1 MARRS
6 KRRRKKKTINQQLY
20 AKQRKRLSSLVTRLR
35 KQGYDVS
42 LEHIAGKIPKRITK
56 KEIERLSKIRRAKD
70 VIKDFNLQKI
80 TFDDDVDIPIS
91 DEDLIIQNF
100 KDQFID
106 HARDVQDAV
115 YSWMNYVIE
124 EYGFQE
130 FSDALDT
137 AEYEGVNLSSYGGYL
152 VDPGD
157 LALYLHKL
165 SHFIIGNENSP
176 PLEELTNKVESIISN
191 YTAIVDEAELSS
203 FGSWHKKRPKWAKG

>member
-1 MARRS
+1 MTRGT
-6 KRRRKKKTINQQLY
+6 KRRRKKRTKNQQLY

-42 LEHIAGKIPKRITK
+42 LSDIAGQMPKRITK
-56 KEIERLSKIRRAKD
+56 KEIERLSKIKRAKD
-70 VIKDFNLQKI
+70 VIKDLGLQKI
-80 TFDDDVDIPIS
+80 TFDDVVIPIS

-106 HARDVQDAV
+106 HAKDVQDAV
-115 YSWMNYVIE
+115 YSWMDYVIR
-124 EYGFQE
+124 EYGFEE

-165 SHFIIGNENSP
+165 SHFIIGGENSP

-203 FGSWHKKRPKWAKG
+203 FGSWYKKRPKWAKG

>member
-1 MARRS
+1 MARGT
-6 KRRRKKKTINQQLY
+6 KRRRKKRTKNQQLY

-42 LEHIAGKIPKRITK
+42 LSDIAGQIPKRITK
-56 KEIERLSKIRRAKD
+56 KEIERLSKIKRAKD
-70 VIKDFNLQKI
+70 VIKDLGLQKI
-80 TFDDDVDIPIS
+80 TFDDVDIPIS

-106 HARDVQDAV
+106 HAKDVQDAV
-115 YSWMNYVIE
+115 YSWMDYVIR
-124 EYGFQE
+124 EYGFEE

-137 AEYEGVNLSSYGGYL
+137 ADYEGVNLSSYGGYL

-165 SHFIIGNENSP
+165 SHFIIGGENSP

>member
-1 MARRS
+1 MARGT
-6 KRRRKKKTINQQLY
+6 KRRRKKRTKNQQLY
-20 AKQRKRLSSLVTRLR
+20 SKQRKRLSSLVTRLR
-35 KQGYDVS
+35 KQGYDVNLS
-42 LEHIAGKIPKRITK
+42 DIAGQIPKRITK
-56 KEIERLSKIRRAKD
+56 KEIERLSKIKRAKD
-70 VIKDFNLQKI
+70 VIKDLGLQKI
-80 TFDDDVDIPIS
+80 TFDDVDIPIS

-106 HARDVQDAV
+106 HAKDVQDAV
-115 YSWMNYVIE
+115 YSWMDYVIR
-124 EYGFQE
+124 EYGFEE

-165 SHFIIGNENSP
+165 SHFIIGGENSP

>member
-1 MARRS
+1 MARGT
-6 KRRRKKKTINQQLY
+6 KRRRKKRTKNQQLY

-35 KQGYDVS
+35 KQGYDVNLS
-42 LEHIAGKIPKRITK
+42 DIAGQIPKRITK
-56 KEIERLSKIRRAKD
+56 KEIERLSKIKRAKD
-70 VIKDFNLQKI
+70 VIKDLDLQKI
-80 TFDDDVDIPIS
+80 TFDDVVIPIS

-106 HARDVQDAV
+106 HAKDVQDAV
-115 YSWMNYVIE
+115 YSWMDYVIR
-124 EYGFQE
+124 EYGFEE

-165 SHFIIGNENSP
+165 SHFIIGGENSP

>member
-1 MARRS
+1 MTRGT
-6 KRRRKKKTINQQLY
+6 KRRRKKRTKNQQLY

-42 LEHIAGKIPKRITK
+42 LSDIAGQIPKRITK
-56 KEIERLSKIRRAKD
+56 KEIERLSKIKRAKD
-70 VIKDFNLQKI
+70 VIKDLGLQKI
-80 TFDDDVDIPIS
+80 TFDDVDIPIS

-106 HARDVQDAV
+106 HAKDVQDAV
-115 YSWMNYVIE
+115 YSWMDYVIR
-124 EYGFQE
+124 EYGFEE

-165 SHFIIGNENSP
+165 SHFIIGGENSP

-203 FGSWHKKRPKWAKG
+203 FGSWYKKRPKWAKG

>member
-1 MARRS
+1 MARGT
-6 KRRRKKKTINQQLY
+6 KRRRKKRTKNQQLY
-20 AKQRKRLSSLVTRLR
+20 AKQRKRLSSLVNRLR
-35 KQGYDVS
+35 KKGYDVNLS
-42 LEHIAGKIPKRITK
+42 DIAGEIPKRITK
-56 KEIERLSKIRRAKD
+56 KEIERLSKIKRAKD
-70 VIKDFNLQKI
+70 VIKDLGLQKI
-80 TFDDDVDIPIS
+80 TFEDVDIPIS

-100 KDQFID
+100 KDQFVD
-106 HARDVQDAV
+106 HAKDVQDAV
-115 YSWMNYVIE
+115 YSWMDYVIK
-124 EYGFQE
+124 EYGFEE

-165 SHFIIGNENSP
+165 SHFIIGGENSP

-203 FGSWHKKRPKWAKG
+203 FGSWNKKRPKWAKG

>member
-1 MARRS
+1 MARGT
-6 KRRRKKKTINQQLY
+6 KRRRKKRTKNQQLY
-20 AKQRKRLSSLVTRLR
+20 AKQRKRISSLVTRLR
-35 KQGYDVS
+35 KKGYDVS
-42 LEHIAGKIPKRITK
+42 LSDIAGQIPKRITK
-56 KEIERLSKIRRAKD
+56 KEIERLSKIKRAKD
-70 VIKDFNLQKI
+70 VIKDFDLQKI
-80 TFDDDVDIPIS
+80 TFDEVDIPIS

-115 YSWMNYVIE
+115 YSWMDYVIK
-124 EYGFQE
+124 EYGFEE

-165 SHFIIGNENSP
+165 SHFIIGGENSP

-203 FGSWHKKRPKWAKG
+203 FGSWNKKRPKWAKG

>member
-1 MARRS
+1 MTRGT
-6 KRRRKKKTINQQLY
+6 KRRRKKRTKNQQLY

-42 LEHIAGKIPKRITK
+42 LSDIAGKIPKRITK
-56 KEIERLSKIRRAKD
+56 KEIERLSKIKRAKD
-70 VIKDFNLQKI
+70 VIKDLGLQKI
-80 TFDDDVDIPIS
+80 TFDDVDTPIS
-91 DEDLIIQNF
+91 EEDLIIQNF

-106 HARDVQDAV
+106 HAKDVQDAV
-115 YSWMNYVIE
+115 YSWMDYVIR
-124 EYGFQE
+124 EYGFEE

-165 SHFIIGNENSP
+165 SHFIIGGENSP

>member
-1 MARRS
+1 MTRGT
-6 KRRRKKKTINQQLY
+6 KRRRKKRTKNQQLY

-35 KQGYDVS
+35 KQGYDVNLS
-42 LEHIAGKIPKRITK
+42 DIAGKIPKRITK
-56 KEIERLSKIRRAKD
+56 KEIERLSKIKRAKD
-70 VIKDFNLQKI
+70 VIKDLGLQKI
-80 TFDDDVDIPIS
+80 TFDDVDIPIS

-106 HARDVQDAV
+106 HAKDVQDAV
-115 YSWMNYVIE
+115 YSWMDYVIR
-124 EYGFQE
+124 EYGFEE

-137 AEYEGVNLSSYGGYL
+137 AEYEGVNLSPYGGYL

-165 SHFIIGNENSP
+165 SHFIIGGENSP

>member
-1 MARRS
+1 MTRGT
-6 KRRRKKKTINQQLY
+6 KRRRKKRTKNQQLY

-42 LEHIAGKIPKRITK
+42 LSDIAGKIPKRITK
-56 KEIERLSKIRRAKD
+56 KEIERLSKIKRAKD
-70 VIKDFNLQKI
+70 VIKDLGLQKI
-80 TFDDDVDIPIS
+80 TFDDVDIPIS

-106 HARDVQDAV
+106 HAKDVQDAV
-115 YSWMNYVIE
+115 YSWMDYVIR
-124 EYGFQE
+124 EYGFEE

-165 SHFIIGNENSP
+165 SHFIIGGENSP

>member
-1 MARRS
+1 MARGT
-6 KRRRKKKTINQQLY
+6 KRRRKKRTKNQQLY

-42 LEHIAGKIPKRITK
+42 LSDIAGQIPKRITK
-56 KEIERLSKIRRAKD
+56 KEIERLSKIKRAKD
-70 VIKDFNLQKI
+70 VIKDLGLQKI
-80 TFDDDVDIPIS
+80 TFDDVDIPIS

-106 HARDVQDAV
+106 HAKDVQDAV
-115 YSWMNYVIE
+115 YSWMDYVIR
-124 EYGFQE
+124 EYGFEE

-165 SHFIIGNENSP
+165 SHFIIGGENSP

>member
-1 MARRS
+1 MARGS

-42 LEHIAGKIPKRITK
+42 LADIAGKIPKRITK
-56 KEIERLSKIRRAKD
+56 KEIERLSKIKRAKD
-70 VIKDFNLQKI
+70 VIKDFNLQKF
-80 TFDDDVDIPIS
+80 TFDDVDIPIS

-115 YSWMNYVIE
+115 YTWMDYVIK
-124 EYGFQE
+124 EYGFEE
-130 FSDALDT
+130 FSEALDT

-165 SHFIIGNENSP
+165 SHFIIGGENSP

-203 FGSWHKKRPKWAKG
+203 FGSWFNKRPKWAKG

>member
-1 MARRS
+1 MARRT
-6 KRRRKKKTINQQLY
+6 KRRRKKRTKNQQLY

-35 KQGYDVS
+35 KQGYDVNLS
-42 LEHIAGKIPKRITK
+42 DIAGKIPNRITK
-56 KEIERLSKIRRAKD
+56 KEIERISKIKRAKD
-70 VIKDFNLQKI
+70 VIKDLGLQKI
-80 TFDDDVDIPIS
+80 TFEDVDIPIS

-115 YSWMNYVIE
+115 YTWMDYVIK
-124 EYGFQE
+124 EYGFEE

-165 SHFIIGNENSP
+165 SHFIIGGENSP

-203 FGSWHKKRPKWAKG
+203 FGTWHKKRPKWAKG

>member
-1 MARRS
+1 MTRGT
-6 KRRRKKKTINQQLY
+6 KRRRKKRTKNQQLY

-42 LEHIAGKIPKRITK
+42 LSDIAGQIPKRITK
-56 KEIERLSKIRRAKD
+56 KEIERLSKIKRAKD
-70 VIKDFNLQKI
+70 VIKDLGLQKI
-80 TFDDDVDIPIS
+80 TFDDVDIPIS

-106 HARDVQDAV
+106 HAKDVQDAV
-115 YSWMNYVIE
+115 YSWMDYVIR
-124 EYGFQE
+124 EYGFEE

-165 SHFIIGNENSP
+165 SHFIIGGENSP

>member
-1 MARRS
+1 MARK
-6 KRRRKKKTINQQLY
+6 KRRRKKKTVNQQLY
-20 AKQRKRLSSLVTRLR
+20 AKQRKRLSSLVHRLR
-35 KQGYDVS
+35 KNGYDVNLS
-42 LEHIAGKIPKRITK
+42 DIAGQIPKRITK
-56 KEIERLSKIRRAKD
+56 KEIERLSKIKRAKD

-80 TFDDDVDIPIS
+80 TFDDVVIPIS

-106 HARDVQDAV
+106 HAREVQDAV
-115 YSWMNYVIE
+115 YSWMDYVIK
-124 EYGFQE
+124 EYGFEE

-165 SHFIIGNENSP
+165 SHFIIGGENSP

>member
-1 MARRS
+1 MARGS

-35 KQGYDVS
+35 KQGYDVNLS
-42 LEHIAGKIPKRITK
+42 DIAGQIPKRITK
-56 KEIERLSKIRRAKD
+56 KEIERLSKIKRAKD
-70 VIKDFNLQKI
+70 VIKDLGIQKI
-80 TFDDDVDIPIS
+80 TFEEVDIPIS

-115 YSWMNYVIE
+115 YSWMDYVIK
-124 EYGFQE
+124 EYGFE
-130 FSDALDT
+130 ELSDALDT

-165 SHFIIGNENSP
+165 SHFIIGGENSP

>member
-1 MARRS
+1 MTRGT
-6 KRRRKKKTINQQLY
+6 KRRRKKRTKNQQLY

-42 LEHIAGKIPKRITK
+42 LSDIAGQIPKRITK
-56 KEIERLSKIRRAKD
+56 KEIERLSKIKRAKD
-70 VIKDFNLQKI
+70 VIKDLGLQKI
-80 TFDDDVDIPIS
+80 TFDDVDIPIS

-106 HARDVQDAV
+106 HAKDVQDAV
-115 YSWMNYVIE
+115 YSWMDYVIR
-124 EYGFQE
+124 EYGFEE

-165 SHFIIGNENSP
+165 SHFIIGGENSP

-191 YTAIVDEAELSS
+191 YTAIIDEAELSS

>member
-1 MARRS
+1 MTRGT
-6 KRRRKKKTINQQLY
+6 KRRRKKRTKNQQLY

-42 LEHIAGKIPKRITK
+42 LSDIAGQIPKRITK
-56 KEIERLSKIRRAKD
+56 KEIERLSKIKRAKD
-70 VIKDFNLQKI
+70 VIKDLGLQKI
-80 TFDDDVDIPIS
+80 TFDDVVIPIS

-106 HARDVQDAV
+106 HAKDVQDAV
-115 YSWMNYVIE
+115 YSWMDYVIR
-124 EYGFQE
+124 EYGFEE

-165 SHFIIGNENSP
+165 SHFIIGGENSP

-203 FGSWHKKRPKWAKG
+203 FGSWYKKRPKWAKG

>member
-1 MARRS
+1 MTRGT
-6 KRRRKKKTINQQLY
+6 KRRRKKRTKNQQLY

-42 LEHIAGKIPKRITK
+42 LSDIAGQMPKRITK
-56 KEIERLSKIRRAKD
+56 KEIERLSKIKRAKD
-70 VIKDFNLQKI
+70 VIKDLGLQKI
-80 TFDDDVDIPIS
+80 TFDDVVIPIS

-106 HARDVQDAV
+106 HAKDVQDAV
-115 YSWMNYVIE
+115 YSWMDYVIR
-124 EYGFQE
+124 EYGFEE
-130 FSDALDT
+130 FSGALDT

-165 SHFIIGNENSP
+165 SHFIIGGENSP

-203 FGSWHKKRPKWAKG
+203 FGSWYKKRPKWAKG

>member
-1 MARRS
+1 MARK
-6 KRRRKKKTINQQLY
+6 KRRRKKKTVNQQLY
-20 AKQRKRLSSLVTRLR
+20 AKQRKRLSSLVHRLR
-35 KQGYDVS
+35 KKGYDVNLS
-42 LEHIAGKIPKRITK
+42 DIAGQIPKRITK
-56 KEIERLSKIRRAKD
+56 KEIERLSKIKRAKD

-80 TFDDDVDIPIS
+80 TFDDVVIPIS

-106 HARDVQDAV
+106 HAREVQDAV
-115 YSWMNYVIE
+115 YSWMDYVIK
-124 EYGFQE
+124 EYGFEE

-165 SHFIIGNENSP
+165 SHFIIGGENSP

-191 YTAIVDEAELSS
+191 YTSIVDEAELSS

>member
-1 MARRS
+1 MTRGT
-6 KRRRKKKTINQQLY
+6 KRRRKKRTKNQQLY

-42 LEHIAGKIPKRITK
+42 LSDIAGQIPKRITK
-56 KEIERLSKIRRAKD
+56 KEIERLSKIKRAKD
-70 VIKDFNLQKI
+70 VIKDLGLQKI
-80 TFDDDVDIPIS
+80 TFDDVVIPIS

-106 HARDVQDAV
+106 HAKDVQDAV
-115 YSWMNYVIE
+115 YSWMDYVIR
-124 EYGFQE
+124 EYGFEE

-152 VDPGD
+152 IDPGD

-165 SHFIIGNENSP
+165 SHFIIGGENSP

>member
-1 MARRS
+1 MTRGT
-6 KRRRKKKTINQQLY
+6 KRRRKKRTKNQQLY
-20 AKQRKRLSSLVTRLR
+20 AKQRKRISSLVTRLR
-35 KQGYDVS
+35 KKGYDVS
-42 LEHIAGKIPKRITK
+42 LSDIAGQIPKRITK
-56 KEIERLSKIRRAKD
+56 KEIERLSKIKRAKD
-70 VIKDFNLQKI
+70 VIKDLGLQKI
-80 TFDDDVDIPIS
+80 TFDEVDIPIS

-115 YSWMNYVIE
+115 YSWMDYVIK
-124 EYGFQE
+124 EYGFEE

-165 SHFIIGNENSP
+165 SHFIIGGENSP

-203 FGSWHKKRPKWAKG
+203 FGSWHKKRPQWAKG

>member
-1 MARRS
+1 MARGT
-6 KRRRKKKTINQQLY
+6 KRRRKKRTKNQQLY

-35 KQGYDVS
+35 KQGYDVNLS
-42 LEHIAGKIPKRITK
+42 DIAGQIPKRITK
-56 KEIERLSKIRRAKD
+56 KEIERLSKIKRAKD
-70 VIKDFNLQKI
+70 VIKDLGLQKI
-80 TFDDDVDIPIS
+80 TFDDVDIPIS

-106 HARDVQDAV
+106 HAKDVQDAV
-115 YSWMNYVIE
+115 YSWMDYVIR
-124 EYGFQE
+124 EYGFEE

-165 SHFIIGNENSP
+165 SHFIIGGENSP

>member
-1 MARRS
+1 MTRGT
-6 KRRRKKKTINQQLY
+6 KRRRKKRTKNQQLY

-42 LEHIAGKIPKRITK
+42 LSDIAGQIPKRITK
-56 KEIERLSKIRRAKD
+56 KEIKRLSKIKRAKD
-70 VIKDFNLQKI
+70 VIKDLGLQKI
-80 TFDDDVDIPIS
+80 TFDDVDIPIS

-106 HARDVQDAV
+106 HAKDVQDAV
-115 YSWMNYVIE
+115 YSWMDYVIR
-124 EYGFQE
+124 EYGFEE

-165 SHFIIGNENSP
+165 SHFIIGGENSP

-191 YTAIVDEAELSS
+191 YTAIIDEAELSS

>member
-1 MARRS
+1 MARGT
-6 KRRRKKKTINQQLY
+6 KRRRKKRTKNQQLY
-20 AKQRKRLSSLVTRLR
+20 AKQRKRLSSLVNRLR
-35 KQGYDVS
+35 KKGYDVNLS
-42 LEHIAGKIPKRITK
+42 DVAGEIPKRISK
-56 KEIERLSKIRRAKD
+56 KEIERLSKIKRAKD
-70 VIKDFNLQKI
+70 VIKDLGLQKI
-80 TFDDDVDIPIS
+80 TFEDVDIPIS

-106 HARDVQDAV
+106 HARVVQDAV
-115 YSWMNYVIE
+115 YSWMDYVIK
-124 EYGFQE
+124 EYGFEE
-130 FSDALDT
+130 FSEALDT

-165 SHFIIGNENSP
+165 SHFIIGGENSP

>member
-1 MARRS
+1 MTRGT
-6 KRRRKKKTINQQLY
+6 KRRRKKRTKNQQLY

-35 KQGYDVS
+35 KQGYDVNLS
-42 LEHIAGKIPKRITK
+42 DIAGKIPKRITK
-56 KEIERLSKIRRAKD
+56 KEIERLSKIKRAKD
-70 VIKDFNLQKI
+70 VIKDLGLQKI
-80 TFDDDVDIPIS
+80 TFDDVDIPIS
-91 DEDLIIQNF
+91 EEDLIIQNF

-106 HARDVQDAV
+106 HAKDVQDAV
-115 YSWMNYVIE
+115 YSWMDYVIR
-124 EYGFQE
+124 EYGFEE

-165 SHFIIGNENSP
+165 SHFIIGGENSP